1 MPDLTPLLCPRSIAV
16 IGASTQPDK
25 VGGVPIRL
33 LRELG
38 YGGAIYPVHVEARE
52 IQGLRAY
59 PALRDVEGPVDLAIV
74 AVPVASAVS
83 VMDQLT
89 DKGVRAAIYFTSGF
103 AEVGG
108 EGVAAQQAL
117 AERALAHDVVLLG
130 PNCLGAMNL
139 RKRMFAIFAP
149 TPLTGLPP
157 LGEVGLVSQS
167 GAFGLYA
174 FVLAREAQLGL
185 SHWVTTGNEAG
196 LQVADVI
203 EWLSG
208 DANTSVILAYLEG
221 CRDGA
226 RLRRALMSARAA
238 GKPVVICKVGMT
250 EAGAR
255 SAQSHTASLAGV
267 DAVYQ
272 AVFDEYGVHRAH
284 TIEEFFRLGYVLSK
298 GLRPRRWHSA
308 SGLPGD
314 AVTPTAIV
322 TVSGGVGI
330 MLADRAEERAIPLP
344 PLPTAPAAALRAANR
359 FTITAN
365 PIDVTGQV
373 VSQPRLLMDALE
385 AAVRCGEY
393 GSVVAFLGSGANSPR
408 LWSELSRGMDELS
421 REKDAVPIM
430 LCGLADGEKRAW
442 LEARGCLVFRDPAQA
457 IDAIATLTRAAALAA
472 TPASAP
478 EASAPYLP
486 PIALPATTSVLLE
499 HEAMRLLEGAG
510 VPVVVH
516 GLAHDADEA
525 ARIAERLGYPVVLK
539 LCSREILH
547 KSDVGGVALGLAD
560 EAAVRGAF
568 DRLRGAA
575 ARRRALTFEGVLVAR
590 LVRGWG
596 EVMVGVRRD
605 PVFGLVAMAGIG
617 GTGVEIIRRTAFGL
631 APLSLARAHAMLEQ
645 SRVAAL
651 FRGHR
656 GNRALRLDGMA
667 EVLVRITALAE
678 ALGPR
683 LDTLE
688 INPFIVHADGVVAV
702 DAVITLSGTEG

>member
-1 MPDLTPLLCPRSIAV
+1 M
-16 IGASTQPDK
+16 
-25 VGGVPIRL
+25 
-33 LRELG
+33 
-38 YGGAIYPVHVEARE
+38 
-52 IQGLRAY
+52 
-59 PALRDVEGPVDLAIV
+59 
-74 AVPVASAVS
+74 
-83 VMDQLT
+83 
-89 DKGVRAAIYFTSGF
+89 
-103 AEVGG
+103 
-108 EGVAAQQAL
+108 
-117 AERALAHDVVLLG
+117 LLG
-130 PNCLGAMNL
+130 PNCLGAMNM
-139 RKRMFAIFAP
+139 RERMFAIFAP

-174 FVLAREAQLGL
+174 FVLAREAGLGL

-203 EWLSG
+203 AWLAG
-208 DANTSVILAYLEG
+208 DPRTRVILAYIEG

-267 DAVYQ
+267 DEVYQ

-298 GLRPRRWHSA
+298 GQRPRRWHSP
-308 SGLPGD
+308 SGLVGD

-322 TVSGGVGI
+322 TVSGGIGI
-330 MLADRAEERAIPLP
+330 MLADHAEERAIPLP
-344 PLPTAPAAALRAANR
+344 PLPPAPAAALRAANR
-359 FTITAN
+359 FTLTTN

-373 VSQPRLLMDALE
+373 VAQPRLLMDALE

-393 GSVVAFLGSGANSPR
+393 GSVVAFVGSGANSPR
-408 LWSELSRGMDELS
+408 LWSELSRGVDELS
-421 REKDAVPIM
+421 REKDAVPLM
-430 LCGLADGEKRAW
+430 LCGLADSEKRAW
-442 LEARGCLVFRDPAQA
+442 LEARGCLVFRDPTHA
-457 IDAIATLTRAAALAA
+457 IDAVATLTRAAALAA
-472 TPASAP
+472 VPASAT
-478 EASAPYLP
+478 EAPVPPIA
-486 PIALPATTSVLLE
+486 PIALPASQSVLFE
-499 HEAMRLLEGAG
+499 HETMRLLEGAG
-510 VPVVVH
+510 VPVVAH

-525 ARIAERLGYPVVLK
+525 ARIAARLGYPVVLK
-539 LCSREILH
+539 LCSRDILH
-547 KSDVGGVALGLAD
+547 KSDVGGVVLGLAD
-560 EAAVRGAF
+560 EAAVRRAF
-568 DRLRGAA
+568 ERLRDAA
-575 ARRRALTFEGVLVAR
+575 TKVGARRRKLTFEGAMVAR

-617 GTGVEIIRRTAFGL
+617 GTGVEIVRRTAFGL
-631 APLSLARAHAMLEQ
+631 APLSLPRARAMLEQ

-656 GNRALRLDGMA
+656 GNPVLRLDGMA
-667 EVLVRITALAE
+667 QVLVRVASLAE

-702 DAVITLSGTEG
+702 DAVITLAGTDS